1 MRFPLSTVIHR
12 LVQGLVV
19 IIFIAIAFDYGKHQI
34 LRYTLEKE
42 IQRSEGLI
50 SVDSLSVSFWPLL
63 QSHLE
68 IKNFRLQLP
77 QTNLV
82 ADQVHLRQGWRQS
95 WNLVDIEATHT
106 RVAEMISAKALQGI
120 LDTTDLNAQV
130 KVSALILKEIEVH
143 LPVLSLSGAHAS
155 FDFLYELPT
164 HHLSLRG
171 EAPELTFANGVPF
184 GLKGEGSIYTQNPI
198 NGKLNLKIQNIDKMM
213 KELVAA
219 KVIGASQADLVMM
232 GSNFFDKIGLHDV
245 TLPLRI
251 ENEEV
256 FLGPVRLF
264 RLS

>member
-1 MRFPLSTVIHR
+1 MKFPLSTITHR
-12 LVQGLVV
+12 LAQGLIAV
-19 IIFIAIAFDYGKHQI
+19 ILVAIAFDYGKHQI

-50 SVDSLSVSFWPLL
+50 SVDSLSVAFWPLL

-82 ADQVHLRQGWRQS
+82 ADQVRLRQGWRQS
-95 WNLVDIEATHT
+95 WDIVDIEATHIKA
-106 RVAEMISAKALQGI
+106 AEMVSAKTLHGV
-120 LDTTDLNAQV
+120 LDTADLNTQV
-130 KVSALILKEIEVH
+130 KVSALILKEIEVNF
-143 LPVLSLSGAHAS
+143 PVLSFSGVQAS

-164 HHLSLRG
+164 HHLLLKG
-171 EAPELTFANGVPF
+171 EAPDLAFANGVTF
-184 GLKGEGSIYTQNPI
+184 GLKGDGTVYTQNPI
-198 NGKLNLKIQNIDKMM
+198 NGKMNLKIQNIDKMM

-219 KVIGASQADLVMM
+219 KVIDASQADLVMM
-232 GSNFFDKIGLHDV
+232 GSNFLDKIGLHDV

-256 FLGPVRLF
+256 FLGPARLF
-264 RLS
+264 RIS